1 MGSKTITWEDP
12 AATAA
17 EGLKL
22 NGHDYLTAV
31 MEGRLPPP
39 PMARLLGFQMTEIGD
54 GVAAFTVTPDEST
67 YNPIGM
73 VHGGLLC
80 TLLDS
85 VAGCALHTRL
95 EAGVA
100 YSSIEIK
107 VNFLKAIHA
116 KTGTIEARGR
126 VVRAGR
132 RVGFAEAEA
141 YSGDQIVG
149 SASTSLLITRP

>member
-1 MGSKTITWEDP
+1 MRSKTITWDDP
-12 AATAA
+12 SATAA

-22 NGHDYLTAV
+22 AGRDYLTAV
-31 MEGRLPPP
+31 MEGRLPAP
-39 PMARLLGFQMTEIGD
+39 PMAQLLGFEIAEIGD
-54 GVAAFTVTPDEST
+54 GVAVFRVTPDEST

-85 VAGCALHTRL
+85 AAGCALHTQL
-95 EAGVA
+95 EAGVG

-107 VNFLKAIHA
+107 VNFLKAVHA
-116 KTGTIEARGR
+116 GAGVIEARGR

-141 YSGDQIVG
+141 YAGDTLVG
-149 SASTSLLITRP
+149 SASTSLLITRA